1 MGSFDKFPTINFRDV
16 NCRHLSI
23 RRRYPRL
30 PRHTPHLCMFW
41 FLYNVKILVLM
52 CESRSV
58 ETGGSG
64 GCRAEMVWC
73 YDFMMI
79 SLCSHTSNNLMHAT
93 HLPSDMLAR
102 SDDVWQCY
110 RTSLNRKYILWVL
123 YQTLSNTAY
132 MSYVFRIGLERG
144 ENQTTIL
151 FPPPF
156 KWVLLDV
163 CY

>member
-1 MGSFDKFPTINFRDV
+1 MWR
-16 NCRHLSI
+16 
-23 RRRYPRL
+23 
-30 PRHTPHLCMFW
+30 FW
-41 FLYNVKILVLM
+41 FFLM

-79 SLCSHTSNNLMHAT
+79 SPCSHTSNNLMHAT

-132 MSYVFRIGLERG
+132 MSCLPHRARARRKPDNNFISSTFQMNVVGC
-144 ENQTTIL
+144 
-151 FPPPF
+151 
-156 KWVLLDV
+156 VLLEWGIWSRLWEIS
-163 CY
+163 CSWCLSCFLQSR